1 MNATRYLVDCFSYRV
16 IEKCM
21 GRRTL
26 SRSFMVRRN
35 RVRHRVR
42 TTLAATEGVEGVHDR
57 LTRPEGLTI
66 CDHDDESDNCKGPI
80 KLDCKQNDRHY
91 NISKCRDD
99 IEHQKLSGKV
109 STAIREELR
118 DAALEMRC

>member
-1 MNATRYLVDCFSYRV
+1 
-16 IEKCM
+16 M

-42 TTLAATEGVEGVHDR
+42 ITLAATERVEGVHDR
-57 LTRPEGLTI
+57 LAKPEELTI
-66 CDHDDESDNCKGPI
+66 RNHDDESDNCKYPI

-91 NISKCRDD
+91 DISKCRDD
-99 IEHQKLSGKV
+99 IEYQKLSGKV
-109 STAIREELR
+109 STVS
-118 DAALEMRC
+118 